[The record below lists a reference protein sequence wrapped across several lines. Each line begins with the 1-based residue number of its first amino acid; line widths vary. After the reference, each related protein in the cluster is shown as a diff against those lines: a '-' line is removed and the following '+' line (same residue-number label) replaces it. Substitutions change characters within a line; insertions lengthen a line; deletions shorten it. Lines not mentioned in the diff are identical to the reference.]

1 MPSNST
7 SFYNNYYLENKD
19 EKGTQEN
26 ILKNSFTIDKNDYEN
41 LKTAEQYN
49 LLYANTY
56 GVNKKNSILNEN
68 NKIFDFN
75 SSNFFRKAGKAYISI
90 MNDTVLFINDTDKSF
105 NKFGIIFTKENNL
118 IYIGFAILIF
128 SFMLWLIDITS

>member
-7 SFYNNYYLENKD
+7 SFYNNYYLEDKNS
-19 EKGTQEN
+19 QEN
-26 ILKNSFTIDKNDYEN
+26 ILKNDFTIDKNDYEN

-90 MNDTVLFINDTDKSF
+90 MNDTVLFINDPDKSF

>member
-19 EKGTQEN
+19 EKGTEEN
-26 ILKNSFTIDKNDYEN
+26 ILKNNFTIDKNDYEN

-90 MNDTVLFINDTDKSF
+90 MNDTVLFINDPDKSF

>member
-1 MPSNST
+1 MPSDST
-7 SFYNNYYLENKD
+7 SFYNNYYLEDKSNKNK
-19 EKGTQEN
+19 EEN
-26 ILKNSFTIDKNDYEN
+26 ILKNDFTLSYNDYQN
-41 LKTAEQYN
+41 LKNSEQYN
-49 LLYANTY
+49 KLFSNTY
-56 GVNKKNSILNEN
+56 GVNKENNVLNEN

-75 SSNFFRKAGKAYISI
+75 SSDFLKKSGKAYISI
-90 MNDTVLFINDTDKSF
+90 MRDSVIFINDPDKSF

>member
-1 MPSNST
+1 MPSDST

-19 EKGTQEN
+19 EKGNQEN
-26 ILKNSFTIDKNDYEN
+26 ILKNSFTLDYNDYEK

-49 LLYANTY
+49 KLYSNTY
-56 GVNKKNSILNEN
+56 GVNKENNVLNEN

-75 SSNFFRKAGKAYISI
+75 SSNFFKKAGKAYISI
-90 MNDTVLFINDTDKSF
+90 MNDFVLLLNDPDKSF

>member
-1 MPSNST
+1 MPSKST
-7 SFYNNYYLENKD
+7 SFYNNYYLEDKSKKST
-19 EKGTQEN
+19 EEN
-26 ILKNSFTIDKNDYEN
+26 ILKNDFTLNYSDYQN
-41 LKTAEQYN
+41 LKIAEDYN
-49 LLYANTY
+49 KLYSNIY
-56 GVNKKNSILNEN
+56 GVNKESIALNEN

-75 SSNFFRKAGKAYISI
+75 SSDFLKKSGKAYISI
-90 MNDTVLFINDTDKSF
+90 MNDTVIFMNDPDKSF

>member
-7 SFYNNYYLENKD
+7 SFYNNYYLEDKNS
-19 EKGTQEN
+19 QEN
-26 ILKNSFTIDKNDYEN
+26 ILKNDFTIDKNDYEN

-90 MNDTVLFINDTDKSF
+90 MNDSVLFINDPDKSF